1 MMTSMRRPI
10 LLLALISL
18 GLSSCGG
25 LLDGD
30 DPGPGGDP
38 TDPPGIDHPSGPD
51 QLVLRIDSGGGF
63 VPPEFLLT
71 DLPDLSLLGDG
82 RLVVLGPQIEIYPG
96 PALPNLQVRQLTED
110 GMQALLEAAREAGLF
125 GPDAHYDN
133 ACVTDLPTTTFT
145 LVAEG
150 ETHVISAYALG
161 VGDQEEDNLD
171 CVPSRADAA
180 ARRKLAEFQ
189 ELAFGLDAWMPEGS
203 VGPEQEFAFD
213 ELRLFV
219 EPATF
224 NSIGDQGIEPTVVDW
239 PLDTPL
245 ADFGEPT
252 PDAPAG
258 ERCGT
263 VSGADLDV
271 LMSDLR
277 EANQLTLW
285 ESDGQT
291 YRLFL
296 RPLLPDESGCPPA

>member
-1 MMTSMRRPI
+1 MTTSMRRLI
-10 LLLALISL
+10 LPLVLLSL
-18 GLSSCGG
+18 GVAACGG
-25 LLDGD
+25 LRDD
-30 DPGPGGDP
+30 DPGPGDDP
-38 TDPPGIDHPSGPD
+38 TEPAGIDHPTGPD
-51 QLVLRIDSGGGF
+51 ELILRIDSGGGF
-63 VPPEFLLT
+63 VPAEFLLT

-110 GMQALLEAAREAGLF
+110 GVQALLGAARDAGLF

-133 ACVTDLPTTTFT
+133 ACITDVPTTTFT

-150 ETHVISAYALG
+150 KTHVISAYALG
-161 VGDQEEDNLD
+161 FGGVEEDET
-171 CVPSRADAA
+171 CVPNPADAA
-180 ARRKLAEFQ
+180 ARRKLAKFQ
-189 ELAFGLDAWMPEGS
+189 ELAFGPDTWMPEGS
-203 VGPEQEFAFD
+203 VGTEQEFAFD

-219 EPATF
+219 EPAALDAV
-224 NSIGDQGIEPTVVDW
+224 GDEGIEPTVVDW

-245 ADFGEPT
+245 ADFSEPT

-263 VSGADLDV
+263 VSGADLAT
-271 LMSDLR
+271 LMPDLR

-285 ESDGQT
+285 DSDGQT

-296 RPLLPDESGCPPA
+296 RPLLPDESGCPE

>member
-1 MMTSMRRPI
+1 MTISMRRLI
-10 LLLALISL
+10 LPLVLLSV
-18 GLSSCGG
+18 GLAACGG
-25 LLDGD
+25 LGDGD
-30 DPGPGGDP
+30 DPGPGDEP
-38 TDPPGIDHPSGPD
+38 TDQPGIDHPTGQD

-63 VPPEFLLT
+63 VPPEFLLS

-110 GMQALLEAAREAGLF
+110 GVQALMEAARDAGLF

-133 ACVTDLPTTTFT
+133 ACITDVPTTTFT

-150 ETHVISAYALG
+150 KTHVISAYALG
-161 VGDQEEDNLD
+161 LGGVEEDET
-171 CVPSRADAA
+171 CVPNPADAA

-189 ELAFGLDAWMPEGS
+189 ELAFGLDTWMPEGS

-219 EPATF
+219 EPASVDTV
-224 NSIGDQGIEPTVVDW
+224 GDEGIEPTVVDW

-245 ADFGEPT
+245 ADFGSPT

-263 VSGADLDV
+263 VSGADLDA
-271 LMSDLR
+271 LMADLR
-277 EANQLTLW
+277 DANQLTLW
-285 ESDGQT
+285 DSDGET

-296 RPLLPDESGCPPA
+296 RPLLPDESGCPE